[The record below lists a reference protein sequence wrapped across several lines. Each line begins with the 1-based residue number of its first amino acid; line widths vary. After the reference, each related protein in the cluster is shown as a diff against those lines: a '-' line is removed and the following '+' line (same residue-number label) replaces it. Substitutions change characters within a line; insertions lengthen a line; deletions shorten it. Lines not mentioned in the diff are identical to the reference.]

1 MKATVL
7 DALLEDVSAKRPV
20 VLITDLATG
29 EQRLLHPGEGRV
41 GSERETVQASLRDD
55 RCVTVDANET
65 SQFYQPFNPPLR
77 MVIVG
82 AVHITQALATIA
94 AVAGYEVLVVD
105 PRAAFA
111 SADRFEGVAVDSRW
125 PDEALE
131 NAALDARSAVVTLTH
146 DPKLDDP
153 ALAVALRSDAFY
165 VGSLGS
171 KKTHASRQK
180 RLRKAGF
187 ADEEIARVHGPV
199 GLAIGSR
206 TPEEI
211 AVSILAEVTEAL
223 RRPKA

>member
-1 MKATVL
+1 
-7 DALLEDVSAKRPV
+7 
-20 VLITDLATG
+20 
-29 EQRLLHPGEGRV
+29 
-41 GSERETVQASLRDD
+41 
-55 RCVTVDANET
+55 
-65 SQFYQPFNPPLR
+65 
-77 MVIVG
+77 
-82 AVHITQALATIA
+82 
-94 AVAGYEVLVVD
+94 
-105 PRAAFA
+105 
-111 SADRFEGVAVDSRW
+111 
-125 PDEALE
+125 
-131 NAALDARSAVVTLTH
+131 
-146 DPKLDDP
+146 
-153 ALAVALRSDAFY
+153 SDAFY